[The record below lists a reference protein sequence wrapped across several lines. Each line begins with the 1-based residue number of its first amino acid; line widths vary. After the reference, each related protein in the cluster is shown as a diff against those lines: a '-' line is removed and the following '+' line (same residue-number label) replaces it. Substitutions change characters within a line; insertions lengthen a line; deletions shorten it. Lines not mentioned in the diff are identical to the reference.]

1 MKATGNS
8 DSCGKLNT
16 APPQS
21 AKTQAAAARSLRQQ
35 LRTVRRLVV
44 KVGTSTVTHP
54 NGAMDLLNIE
64 RLCRTLADLQSQGR
78 QVILVSSGAIAVG
91 MNRLRE
97 RKRPREIPEKQAYAA
112 IGQAILINGYNRIL
126 AEYGQISAQ
135 VLLTRD
141 DTDNPEALRNI
152 HNTFMT
158 LLDKGVIPIVNEND
172 TVSTHEVFHN
182 GTFGDNDKLSA
193 IVARILEADL
203 LVLMSDIDG
212 LYNCDP
218 HKYGAEACLIDYV
231 PKIDQEVAKLG
242 GDAGSLGT
250 GGMKTKLAAAR
261 IAGAAGIPT
270 VITQGHRPG
279 DLDLILSGETI
290 GTLFAPAPL
299 PLSAADRQPPEV

>member
-1 MKATGNS
+1 MAW
-8 DSCGKLNT
+8 
-16 APPQS
+16 PQLS
-21 AKTQAAAARSLRQQ
+21 EPQAAAARSLRQR
-35 LRTVRRLVV
+35 LKAVRRLVV

-112 IGQAILINGYNRIL
+112 IGQAILINGYNRIM

-152 HNTFMT
+152 RNTFMT

-212 LYNCDP
+212 LYSCDP
-218 HKYGAEACLIDYV
+218 HKYGSEACLINYV
-231 PKIDQEVAKLG
+231 PEVNREVDKLG
-242 GDAGSLGT
+242 GEAGSLGT

-279 DLDLILSGETI
+279 DLDLILGGETI
-290 GTLFAPAPL
+290 GTLFAPPSL
-299 PLSAADRQPPEV
+299 PSGESTPETPED